1 MRQELWISVVA
12 IALLAGC
19 SRQVPPASSTSRP
32 AALPGLTE
40 EQVRKFAMDLR
51 DAWLKENTGEVEQI
65 GQAVIKRVE
74 KTDTGWYILFEQVR
88 FPGQPEGESHHFL
101 HIYLDSRGRMEKV
114 VRGPDVI
121 A

>member
-1 MRQELWISVVA
+1 MRRELRISVIA

-19 SRQVPPASSTSRP
+19 SRQVPPVSSTSRP

-40 EQVRKFAMDLR
+40 EQVRKLAMDRR
-51 DAWLKENTGEVEQI
+51 DAWLKENPGEVEQI
-65 GQAVIKRVE
+65 GHAIIKQVE
-74 KTDTGWYILFEQVR
+74 RTDTGWYILFERVR

-101 HIYLDSRGRMEKV
+101 HIYLDSKGRMEKV

-121 A
+121 T